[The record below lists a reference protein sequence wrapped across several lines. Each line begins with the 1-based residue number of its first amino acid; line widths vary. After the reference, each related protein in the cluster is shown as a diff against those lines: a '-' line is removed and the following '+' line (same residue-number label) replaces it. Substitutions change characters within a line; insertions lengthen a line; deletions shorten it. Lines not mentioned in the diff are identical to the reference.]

1 MAKMRF
7 NHMELTLPLG
17 TLTDDYRAEVREF
30 YGDVFGWT
38 AIDTQILKQTAL
50 LLSTD
55 PATSQFILLAEHK
68 EPMSPPPFD
77 HLGLLFDT
85 REEVDT
91 ALAKCEA
98 WQEKDPRVEIKRYND
113 LVMPTVTVHAFY
125 VRHLL
130 PIHLDVQ
137 CQERPEGVPAPSG
150 RWVWVED

>member
-1 MAKMRF
+1 MRF

-17 TLTDDYRAEVREF
+17 TLTDEFRAEAREF

-38 AIDTQILKQTAL
+38 VTDTQILKQTGL

-55 PATSQFILLAEHK
+55 SVTSQFILLLEHRQ
-68 EPMSPPPFD
+68 PMTPPPFD
-77 HLGLLFDT
+77 HLGVLCDS
-85 REEVDT
+85 REEVD
-91 ALAKCEA
+91 AVLAKCEA
-98 WQEKDPRVEIKRYND
+98 WQEKDPRVEIKRYQD
-113 LVMPTVTVHAFY
+113 LVTPTITVHAFY

-137 CQERPEGVPAPSG
+137 CMERPDGVSGPSG